1 MTMPMPG
8 LLANYIIGGAQGPV
22 PNASVQPPLSTEPNM
37 TPAGPAVPNPTT
49 VTPDVPAGANM
60 SPALP
65 PPVSAAKPASWQ
77 SAYDTAVKGEGG
89 TDTGATNPKTGAL
102 GSFQLMRDQ
111 MPGLGVKPEDIKAMS
126 YEQQRDELF
135 PKYLASHGIKP
146 DDLKTPADVG
156 ISIAAPAF
164 LKSSDD
170 TVISEKGKPWVRGT
184 PQYDQNKMWDVNG
197 DGAIT
202 RGDLA
207 RYYDKQGGGGAGQAS
222 GAPSTPN
229 PLGDFITEGGSPGQ
243 VQHSRTTVE
252 GIPQTP
258 EDIAR
263 RGDALGNA
271 KADVVSAYAPA
282 MQAAA
287 ENRIAAIAAQDRAQQ
302 AADLQQQ
309 QKATAKT
316 TYDSAIA
323 DEKSAT
329 QAVLDD
335 KAPKPFGGNTF
346 SLILATIGQ
355 AMGAYGA
362 AITKTRNFA
371 ADMINQFLD
380 RDMQAWKE
388 KHLDLKYKAE
398 SLSKLT
404 SQRRSDFDFE
414 ANAHARLQDQVT
426 MRELQVAQA
435 NTQNADQ
442 QTRLGLTLA
451 SLQERYDGHEEELQ
465 RLARD
470 HSQTTTSITE
480 KQTGAAGPEEQAKR
494 RHQLVAAGHPLA
506 SVDAASARAGLPERI
521 PLDKDQTAELD
532 RLRPEMDKVI
542 GSEKSVRDG
551 LAILDKYKEKSGKQ
565 GDVPGLGLGPIS
577 SLPGSSSQYAY
588 QILQHLAGPARAISG
603 TAGSLV
609 PGGSGIGT
617 LAQAAIPSSEHFEEA
632 RQNRQTLERAS
643 SIALVE
649 QVGRGHVGIET
660 RGPLMGQLKPKGLE
674 PSDLRLQLE
683 DTLRGI
689 EARKK
694 SFLAGTDEAVR
705 RALEEG
711 TEQYTPLPKDEILTT
726 P

>member
-243 VQHSRTTVE
+243 VQHSRTTVG

-335 KAPKPFGGNTF
+335 QAPKPFGGNTF

-442 QTRLGLTLA
+442 QTHLGLTLA

-480 KQTGAAGPEEQAKR
+480 KQTGAAGPEEEAKR
-494 RHQLVAAGHPLA
+494 TRALVANGEDLDKVEA
-506 SVDAASARAGLPERI
+506 ARAGKGVPSRI
-521 PLDKDQTAELD
+521 PLDKDQTATAGKITKEIEPITKGQQAVQSLLQLVRKYPKGD
-532 RLRPEMDKVI
+532 IPGTGVVE
-542 GSEKSVRDG
+542 GSSAIQWPIVG
-551 LAILDKYKEKSGKQ
+551 QLAHAILSKNFATDESGNIAAHLTKDENGNLDSGIKQ
-565 GDVPGLGLGPIS
+565 GASLDEVRANQQLINEAEGLLTI
-577 SLPGSSSQYAY
+577 
-588 QILQHLAGPARAISG
+588 ARTS
-603 TAGSLV
+603 
-609 PGGSGIGT
+609 
-617 LAQAAIPSSEHFEEA
+617 
-632 RQNRQTLERAS
+632 
-643 SIALVE
+643 
-649 QVGRGHVGIET
+649 VGIERNQKAIDDLLGAVKSFHRPEELRPYVERAAAALANQKDEAIKSNT
-660 RGPLMGQLKPKGLE
+660 DDPMIRRHFKESTFDPEKGLL
-674 PSDLRLQLE
+674 PAGAQLV
-683 DTLRGI
+683 
-689 EARKK
+689 
-694 SFLAGTDEAVR
+694 S
-705 RALEEG
+705 
-711 TEQYTPLPKDEILTT
+711 P
-726 P
+726 